1 MASEEKEGPEG
12 VPIAR
17 AAAGPANSQD
27 TKLRE
32 DYASDMEDN
41 REWRRHARA
50 VRDQIL
56 VITRARLEAR
66 ARGAPR
72 RSDLLGAMIAS
83 YEQDAGRAS
92 NSPEEDAHELV
103 EVMDHELVA
112 PRDDG
117 PRQRAVR
124 DRTVDPPQRTR
135 VRERQRADQTR
146 ACMGRAGGAPRA
158 AAAETSRS
166 CQGRRAKTGLP
177 VKEVV
182 PSRRSA
188 P

>member
-32 DYASDMEDN
+32 DYASDTEDN

-72 RSDLLGAMIAS
+72 RSDLLGAKIAS

-92 NSPEEDAHELV
+92 NSPEEDARELV

-124 DRTVDPPQRTR
+124 DRNSARECGSGSALTRHAPAWGGQAARPEQQQQRH
-135 VRERQRADQTR
+135 REAAKAGEPRL
-146 ACMGRAGGAPRA
+146 AC
-158 AAAETSRS
+158 
-166 CQGRRAKTGLP
+166 
-177 VKEVV
+177 
-182 PSRRSA
+182 PSRRC